1 MVSGRSVKFAAAI
14 FLMLLPLLSVNAYSK
29 EKPDI
34 IRCDVQYLDM
44 LVRIHV
50 QWQSLNPITFVRAIV
65 GKEQKE
71 VKIDEYDNRRNPGG
85 YGGEAT
91 IVINVTSGKTQDGI
105 PYVIQIEDEL
115 RQKSDPV
122 TGNVK
127 TFAGTGN
134 KKKPV
139 GVSAGGGSQPEG
151 GFSNGGGEP
160 TRPMTGLIYNLQNDN
175 FVPGGRVA
183 FPEGLKAG
191 DEVAVVLGPVEL
203 PYQVTK
209 IAFLCGGSTESVGL
223 TLKISRDMGE
233 ANPGTPLFT
242 GKYTIQGSNTT
253 IQEIDLTGKIG
264 TIPGGNI
271 RVSFQFQHSGLPSIG
286 YDPSESE
293 VPKRNWVFKSGN
305 WTEFGAGGLPGNGI
319 VRATAVTP

>member
-1 MVSGRSVKFAAAI
+1 VVSGRNMKFAAVI
-14 FLMLLPLLSVNAYSK
+14 SLLLLPLLNVNAYSK

-50 QWQSLNPITFVRAIV
+50 QWQSTNPISFVRAIV
-65 GKEQKE
+65 GEEQKE

-91 IVINVTSGKTQDGI
+91 IVFNVTSGITQEGI

-122 TGNVK
+122 TGKVK
-127 TFAGTGN
+127 TFTGTGKN
-134 KKKPV
+134 KPA
-139 GVSAGGGSQPEG
+139 GGSAGGGSQPES
-151 GFSNGGGEP
+151 GFSSGGAEP
-160 TRPMTGLIYNLQNDN
+160 SRPFTGVIYNFQNDN

-183 FPEGLKAG
+183 FTEGLKAG
-191 DEVAVVLGPVEL
+191 DEVAVVLGPVDL

-223 TLKISRDMGE
+223 TLKIFRDMGE
-233 ANPGTPLFT
+233 AHPGTPLFT

-264 TIPGGNI
+264 TIPGGSL
-271 RVSFQFQHSGLPSIG
+271 RVSLQFQHSGLPSIG
-286 YDPSESE
+286 YDPSGSE

-305 WTEFGAGGLPGNGI
+305 WTEFGAGGIPGNGI
-319 VRATAVTP
+319 VRATVVAP

>member
-1 MVSGRSVKFAAAI
+1 MVSGRNMKFAAVI
-14 FLMLLPLLSVNAYSK
+14 SLLLLPLLNVNAYSK

-50 QWQSLNPITFVRAIV
+50 QWQSANPISFVRAIV

-91 IVINVTSGKTQDGI
+91 IVFNVTSWITQEGI

-115 RQKSDPV
+115 RLKSDPV
-122 TGNVK
+122 TGKVK
-127 TFAGTGN
+127 TYTGTGN
-134 KKKPV
+134 KKPA
-139 GVSAGGGSQPEG
+139 GGSAGGGSQPES
-151 GFSNGGGEP
+151 GFSSGGAEL
-160 TRPMTGLIYNLQNDN
+160 TRPFTGLIYNLQNDN
-175 FVPGGRVA
+175 FNPGGRVA

-191 DEVAVVLGPVEL
+191 DEIAVVLGPVDL
-203 PYQVTK
+203 QYQVRK

-233 ANPGTPLFT
+233 AHPGTPLFT

-253 IQEIDLTGKIG
+253 IQEIDLTGKFA

-305 WTEFGAGGLPGNGI
+305 WTEFRAGGIPGNGI
-319 VRATAVTP
+319 VRATVVTP